1 MNFPTFARLAPLFLA
16 AICLGGCATGNAP
29 QKPQSGQIPA
39 PSQQAPAD
47 MRPDSMLV
55 LRQGDSLEIRIGG
68 VPGEEITQVGGTYVV
83 DTEGFVNMPHIGRIK
98 AAGLSQDQLQT
109 VIEGTYRKMEIY
121 TNPSIT
127 VNVPMQARFVNV
139 GGEVR
144 LPQRVAYTSD
154 LTIMS
159 ALSAAGGLTEY
170 ASQARVH
177 LTRGG
182 QVETVDIRKVRKNP
196 SLDISL
202 QPGDSIEVM
211 RSFF

>member
-1 MNFPTFARLAPLFLA
+1 MNLPLFPRLAPFLLA
-16 AICLGGCATGNAP
+16 AVCLCGCASGSGPKNISAAQASHSSQNAP
-29 QKPQSGQIPA
+29 AEMSA
-39 PSQQAPAD
+39 ST
-47 MRPDSMLV
+47 LV
-55 LRQGDSLEIRIGG
+55 LRQGDTLEIRIGG
-68 VPGEEITQVGGTYVV
+68 VPADEITQVGGTYVI

-98 AAGLSQDQLQT
+98 AAGLSQDQLQS

-144 LPQRVAYTSD
+144 MPQRVAYTSD
-154 LTIMS
+154 LTVMS

-170 ASQARVH
+170 ASQSRVH
-177 LTRGG
+177 LTRGNE
-182 QVETVDIRKVRKNP
+182 VETVDIRKVRKDP
-196 SLDISL
+196 SLDINL